1 MAQTRYH
8 ITEQNNRQT
17 LQLSGNWTIDD
28 DMTLFD
34 EILHRFQQAQKEGHD
49 KQFDVVDGGSVDD
62 WDSALISF
70 LLRLD
75 NQAKTTE
82 SRLDFK
88 DMPQGVSELLQL
100 ARAVPVRQGSGKKKE
115 KPTILANI
123 GQKAIIDYREALGFF
138 FFLGE
143 SIKSFYRFVR
153 GRARFRGRDLREI
166 LSDTGPEALPI
177 ITLISILIG
186 VILAFV
192 GAIQLKQFG
201 AEVYVANLVGVAMVR
216 EMGCM
221 MTGIIMAGRTG
232 AAFAARI
239 GTMQVNEE
247 IDAYRTLGISP
258 MDFIVLPRILA
269 LVLMMPLLC
278 LYANALGILGGA
290 VISIGAMGL
299 SFTEYWNQTLTAI
312 DMSDIM
318 VGLFKA
324 FIFGIVI
331 AITGCMNGMMS
342 GRSASAVGDA
352 ATSAVVTGV
361 VFIIVIDGLFAIVTS
376 LLGV

>member
-1 MAQTRYH
+1 MGQTRYE

-17 LQLSGNWTIDD
+17 LQLSGNWTMDD

-49 KQFDVVDGGSVDD
+49 KQFEVVDGGSVVD

-75 NQAKTTE
+75 NQAKTTDVALE
-82 SRLDFK
+82 FT

-115 KPTILANI
+115 SPTILANI
-123 GQKAIIDYREALGFF
+123 GQKAITDYREALGFF

-143 SIKSFYRFVR
+143 SVKSFYRLLR

-177 ITLISILIG
+177 ITLISVLIG

>member
-1 MAQTRYH
+1 MSTSRYQ
-8 ITEQNNRQT
+8 ITDEHGQQVVR
-17 LQLSGNWTIDD
+17 LAGDWTIQQSASDVD
-28 DMTLFD
+28 HLLTQFRENPFD
-34 EILHRFQQAQKEGHD
+34 QICGAKIQQ
-49 KQFDVVDGGSVDD
+49 
-62 WDSALISF
+62 WDSALISA
-70 LLRLD
+70 LLRLS
-75 NQAKTTE
+75 NAAKETGQQ
-82 SRLDFK
+82 LHFMNLPD
-88 DMPQGVSELLQL
+88 GALELVQL
-100 ARAVPVRQGSGKKKE
+100 ATAVPVRQGAGKKDE
-115 KPTILANI
+115 TPTVLAHI
-123 GQKAIIDYREALGFF
+123 GNKVLTDYREALGFF

-143 SIKSFYRFVR
+143 SVKSFYRFVR
-153 GRARFRGRDLREI
+153 GRARFRGSDLREI

-177 ITLISILIG
+177 VTLISVLVG

-192 GAIQLKQFG
+192 GAVQLKQFG
-201 AEVYVANLVGVAMVR
+201 AEVYVANLVSIAMVR

-258 MDFIVLPRILA
+258 MDFIVLPRIIA
-269 LVLMMPLLC
+269 LVIMMPLLC
-278 LYANALGILGGA
+278 LYANVLGILGGA

-299 SFTEYWNQTLTAI
+299 SFTEYWNQTLIAV
-312 DMSDIM
+312 DMTDISL
-318 VGLFKA
+318 GLIKA

-352 ATSAVVTGV
+352 ATSAVVAGV

-376 LLGV
+376 LLGI